1 MSLSHLSQSKTR
13 PPKPNPSTGNDKPLF
28 GDTGV
33 TFSTAYNGAVISR
46 FLPYLRP
53 YKTTILLS
61 AVAGI
66 GFALSAVAIPLI
78 VRITIDKAIVDSAS
92 LNLLTLMIVALV
104 AAAGLNWITHYVS
117 ETLIGRVS
125 QRVLHK
131 LRTEMFSRLQ
141 RLGMSF
147 SDRMIVGGVI
157 SRVQGDVGALQE
169 SLEVTVS
176 SVVDML
182 TLLGIAVVMLV
193 LDWRL
198 ALMTL
203 TVVPVLALVRFWWL
217 PRARVAF
224 LRSRETISIL
234 NGALNENVNGVRV
247 IQGMAREN
255 YNYNAFQ
262 HKVEDAKR
270 ANIKSAQLSAI
281 LLPVVESLTGTALA
295 IIVVIG
301 GTFVVGGSL
310 DVGVMVAFM
319 LYVQRFFEP
328 VRNLTMHYSVM
339 QRAMASGQ
347 RIFELLDLPLGVA
360 DRHKALPLKT
370 EDGSIEFRQVDF
382 RYQADSP
389 VLQNVSFRINH
400 GETVA
405 LVGPTG
411 SGKTSI
417 TALTHRFYDVDAGTV
432 LVGGK
437 DVRDITQE
445 SLGNHISMVL
455 QEPYLFSATVF
466 ENIRYK
472 SVHATREEV
481 VNASRMVGAHD
492 FIMELHKGYDTVLDQ
507 RGQNLSVGQRQLM
520 SFARAL
526 LVDAKILILDEAT
539 ASIDSYTEQ
548 LIQKAMATVLA
559 GRTGLIIAHRL
570 TTVRNCDRTIV
581 LQNGRIVEHGT
592 HTELIDR
599 AGLYARLYSL
609 NYASFDDIP

>member
-1 MSLSHLSQSKTR
+1 M
-13 PPKPNPSTGNDKPLF
+13 
-28 GDTGV
+28 
-33 TFSTAYNGAVISR
+33 
-46 FLPYLRP
+46 
-53 YKTTILLS
+53 LLS
-61 AVAGI
+61 AAAGI
-66 GFALSAVAIPLI
+66 CFSMSAVAIPLI
-78 VRITIDKAIVDSAS
+78 VRIAIDRAIVDSAS
-92 LNLLTLMIVALV
+92 LNLLALMVVALI
-104 AAAGLNWITHYVS
+104 AAAALNWITQRVS

-131 LRTEMFSRLQ
+131 LRTQMFSRLQ

-169 SLEVTVS
+169 SLEVMVS
-176 SVVDML
+176 SLADIL
-182 TLLGIAVVMLV
+182 TLLGIAVVMLI

-203 TVVPVLALVRFWWL
+203 AVVPVLALVRFLWL

-247 IQGMAREN
+247 IQAMAREN
-255 YNYNAFQ
+255 YNYDTFQ
-262 HKVEDAKR
+262 QKVEDAKQE
-270 ANIKSAQLSAI
+270 NIKSARLSAI
-281 LLPVVESLTGTALA
+281 LLPVVEGLTGTALA
-295 IIVVIG
+295 IIVIVG
-301 GTFVVGGSL
+301 GSLVVGGSL
-310 DVGVMVAFM
+310 EVGVMVAFM

-328 VRNLTMHYSVM
+328 VRNLTMNYSVM

-360 DRHKALPLKT
+360 DRHDAVTLKT
-370 EDGSIEFRQVDF
+370 ENGSIEFRQVHF
-382 RYQADSP
+382 RYQTNRP
-389 VLQNVSFRINH
+389 VLQNVSFCIND

-417 TALTHRFYDVDAGTV
+417 TALTHRFYDVDSGTV

-437 DVRDITQE
+437 DVRDVTQE

-472 SVHATREEV
+472 SLSTTREEV

-492 FIMELHKGYDTVLDQ
+492 FIMDLPKGYDTVLDQ
-507 RGQNLSVGQRQLM
+507 RGQNVSVGQRQLI

-526 LVDAKILILDEAT
+526 LVDARILILDEAT

-581 LQNGRIVEHGT
+581 LENGRIVEHGT
-592 HTELIDR
+592 HTELIAR

-609 NYASFDDIP
+609 NYISFDDVPEEIARAGVAS